1 MDVVYKNDPLKKF
14 AGKMPPGVYNSLQ
27 TLANMGIALDTLK
40 AAAIEESAKYCGDN
54 TMERPKKA
62 VLNLSEYY
70 TVPVNGND
78 PDGPCSI
85 ISENGYEDESDSI
98 SKRLEV
104 FDYKRII
111 VPEDVAAALI
121 DINPNCFADCQD
133 LQIIEENN
141 GGQK

>member
-1 MDVVYKNDPLKKF
+1 MRLEDFEGMITPEVY
-14 AGKMPPGVYNSLQ
+14 ASLQ
-27 TLANMGIALDTLK
+27 LLASAGVNLDDLEV
-40 AAAIEESAKYCGDN
+40 AAIEEAAKYCGENDI
-54 TMERPKKA
+54 MERPKKA
-62 VLNLSEYY
+62 VLNLSKYY

-78 PDGPCSI
+78 PYGPCSI
-85 ISENGYEDESDSI
+85 ISEDGYEDESDSV

-111 VPEDVAAALI
+111 VPENVAAALI

-141 GGQK
+141 GGLK

>member
-1 MDVVYKNDPLKKF
+1 MRLKDFEVMITPEVY
-14 AGKMPPGVYNSLQ
+14 ASLQ
-27 TLANMGIALDTLK
+27 VLSSAGVDLEDLEV
-40 AAAIEESAKYCGDN
+40 AAIEEAAKYCGENDI
-54 TMERPKKA
+54 MERPKKA
-62 VLNLSEYY
+62 VLNLSKYY

-78 PDGPCSI
+78 PYGPCSI
-85 ISENGYEDESDSI
+85 ISEDGYEDESDSI

-111 VPEDVAAALI
+111 VPENVAAALI

-141 GGQK
+141 GGLK

>member
-1 MDVVYKNDPLKKF
+1 MDTLEEF

-27 TLANMGIALDTLK
+27 TLADLGVALDALK
-40 AAAIEESAKYCGDN
+40 AAAIGEAAKYCGDNN

-62 VLNLSEYY
+62 VLNLSKYY
-70 TVPVNGND
+70 TVPVSGND
-78 PDGPCSI
+78 PDGPCYI
-85 ISENGYEDESDSI
+85 LSEDTFDDESDSI

-104 FDYKRII
+104 FDYKKII

-133 LQIIEENN
+133 LQIIEEIN
-141 GGQK
+141 GGK

>member
-1 MDVVYKNDPLKKF
+1 MRLKDFEVMITPKVY
-14 AGKMPPGVYNSLQ
+14 ASLQ
-27 TLANMGIALDTLK
+27 LLASAGVDLDDLEV
-40 AAAIEESAKYCGDN
+40 AAIEEAAKYCGENDI
-54 TMERPKKA
+54 MERPKKA
-62 VLNLSEYY
+62 VLNLSKYY

-78 PDGPCSI
+78 LDGPCSI
-85 ISENGYEDESDSI
+85 ISEDGYEDESDSI

-111 VPEDVAAALI
+111 VPENVAAALI

-141 GGQK
+141 GGLK

>member
-1 MDVVYKNDPLKKF
+1 METLKDF
-14 AGKMPPGVYNSLQ
+14 AGMMTPEIYASLQ
-27 TLANMGIALDTLK
+27 LLASAGVDLDTLK

-141 GGQK
+141 GGLK

>member
-1 MDVVYKNDPLKKF
+1 MEELKEF

-27 TLANMGIALDTLK
+27 TLADLGLTLDTLK
-40 AAAIEESAKYCGDN
+40 AAAIGEAAKYCGDN
-54 TMERPKKA
+54 DTMERPKKA
-62 VLNLSEYY
+62 VLNLSKYY

-78 PDGPCSI
+78 PDGPCYI
-85 ISENGYEDESDSI
+85 LSEDTFDDESDSI

-104 FDYKRII
+104 FDYKKII

-133 LQIIEENN
+133 LQIIEEIN
-141 GGQK
+141 GGK

>member
-1 MDVVYKNDPLKKF
+1 MRLKDFEVMITPEVY
-14 AGKMPPGVYNSLQ
+14 ASLQ
-27 TLANMGIALDTLK
+27 VLASAGVDLEDLEV
-40 AAAIEESAKYCGDN
+40 AAIEEAAKYCGENDI
-54 TMERPKKA
+54 MERPKKA
-62 VLNLSEYY
+62 VLNLSKYY

-78 PDGPCSI
+78 PYGPCSI
-85 ISENGYEDESDSI
+85 ISEDGYEDESDSI

-111 VPEDVAAALI
+111 VPENVAAALI

-141 GGQK
+141 GGLK

>member
-1 MDVVYKNDPLKKF
+1 MDTLKEF

-27 TLANMGIALDTLK
+27 ALADIGLTLDALK
-40 AAAIEESAKYCGDN
+40 AAAIGEATKYCGEND

-62 VLNLSEYY
+62 VLNLSKYY
-70 TVPVNGND
+70 TVPVSGNK
-78 PDGPCSI
+78 PDGPCYI
-85 ISENGYEDESDSI
+85 LSEDDFDDASDSI

-104 FDYKRII
+104 FDYKKII

-133 LQIIEENN
+133 LQIIEEVN

>member
-1 MDVVYKNDPLKKF
+1 METLKDF

-27 TLANMGIALDTLK
+27 TLADMGITLDTLK
-40 AAAIEESAKYCGDN
+40 AAAIEEAAKYCGENDI
-54 TMERPKKA
+54 MERPKKA
-62 VLNLSEYY
+62 VLNLSNYY
-70 TVPVNGND
+70 TVPVDGND

-85 ISENGYEDESDSI
+85 ISEDGYEDESDSI

-111 VPEDVAAALI
+111 VPEGVAAALI

-133 LQIIEENN
+133 LQIIEEVN

>member
-1 MDVVYKNDPLKKF
+1 MMTPEIY
-14 AGKMPPGVYNSLQ
+14 ASLQ
-27 TLANMGIALDTLK
+27 LLASADVDLDTLK

>member
-1 MDVVYKNDPLKKF
+1 MTLKDF
-14 AGKMPPGVYNSLQ
+14 AGMITPEVYASLQ
-27 TLANMGIALDTLK
+27 LLASADVDLDDLEVT
-40 AAAIEESAKYCGDN
+40 AIEEAAKYCGENDI
-54 TMERPKKA
+54 MERPKKA
-62 VLNLSEYY
+62 VLNLSKYY

-78 PDGPCSI
+78 LDGPCSI
-85 ISENGYEDESDSI
+85 ISEDGYEDESDSI

-111 VPEDVAAALI
+111 VPENVAAALI

-141 GGQK
+141 GGLK

>member
-1 MDVVYKNDPLKKF
+1 MDTLKEF

-27 TLANMGIALDTLK
+27 ALADIGITLDALK
-40 AAAIEESAKYCGDN
+40 AAAIGEAAKYCGEND

-62 VLNLSEYY
+62 VLNLSKYY
-70 TVPVNGND
+70 TVPVNGNK
-78 PDGPCSI
+78 PDGPCYI
-85 ISENGYEDESDSI
+85 LSEDDFDDASDSI

-104 FDYKRII
+104 FDYKKII

-133 LQIIEENN
+133 LQIIEEVN

>member
-1 MDVVYKNDPLKKF
+1 MDTLEKF

-27 TLANMGIALDTLK
+27 TLADIGITLDALK
-40 AAAIEESAKYCGDN
+40 AAAIDEAAKYCGEND

-62 VLNLSEYY
+62 VLNLSKYY
-70 TVPVNGND
+70 AVPVNGNN

-85 ISENGYEDESDSI
+85 ISEDGYEDESDSI

-133 LQIIEENN
+133 LQIIEEVN

>member
-1 MDVVYKNDPLKKF
+1 MEELKEF

-27 TLANMGIALDTLK
+27 TLADLGIALDTLK
-40 AAAIEESAKYCGDN
+40 AAAIGEAAKYCGEND

-62 VLNLSEYY
+62 VLNLSKYY

-78 PDGPCSI
+78 PDGPCYI
-85 ISENGYEDESDSI
+85 LSEDTFDDESDSI

-104 FDYKRII
+104 FDYKKII

-133 LQIIEENN
+133 LQIIEEIN
-141 GGQK
+141 GGK

>member
-1 MDVVYKNDPLKKF
+1 
-14 AGKMPPGVYNSLQ
+14 MPPGVYNSLQ
-27 TLANMGIALDTLK
+27 LLASVGVELDDLK
-40 AAAIEESAKYCGDN
+40 AAAIEEAAKYCGDN
-54 TMERPKKA
+54 DTMERPKKA
-62 VLNLSEYY
+62 VLNLSKYY
-70 TVPVNGND
+70 TVPVNGNN
-78 PDGPCSI
+78 PDGPCVI
-85 ISENGYEDESDSI
+85 ISEDDFDDASDSI

-104 FDYKRII
+104 FNYKKII

>member
-1 MDVVYKNDPLKKF
+1 METLKDF
-14 AGKMPPGVYNSLQ
+14 AGMMTPEIYASLQ
-27 TLANMGIALDTLK
+27 LLASAGVDLDTLK

-54 TMERPKKA
+54 TMEKPKKA

>member
-1 MDVVYKNDPLKKF
+1 METLKDF
-14 AGKMPPGVYNSLQ
+14 AGMMTPEIYASLQ
-27 TLANMGIALDTLK
+27 LLASAGVDLDTLK
-40 AAAIEESAKYCGDN
+40 AAAIEDSAKYCGDN

>member
-1 MDVVYKNDPLKKF
+1 
-14 AGKMPPGVYNSLQ
+14 
-27 TLANMGIALDTLK
+27 
-40 AAAIEESAKYCGDN
+40 
-54 TMERPKKA
+54 MERPKKA
-62 VLNLSEYY
+62 VLNLSKYY

-78 PDGPCSI
+78 LDGPCSI
-85 ISENGYEDESDSI
+85 ISEDGYEDESDSI

-111 VPEDVAAALI
+111 VPENVAAALI

-141 GGQK
+141 GGLK